1 MKKICVIMPIT
12 GVNSLHRH
20 SPANFILHT
29 LHWKENS
36 AILFF
41 LEGPGSVCGAW
52 SVEHR
57 NFVTTAAL
65 SSLGSGL
72 GLHSSG
78 VAAFGVPGVCQLK
91 EPSKDSRNN
100 SDFYANAKQAENAAC
115 FLNLQC
121 ANMSCKDFIY
131 QHIQAALTE
140 HCHCATLLP
149 SSH

>member
-1 MKKICVIMPIT
+1 MKKMCVIMPVT
-12 GVNSLHRH
+12 GVSSLHRH

-36 AILFF
+36 AILFSWRD
-41 LEGPGSVCGAW
+41 LAVCWSMICGAQK
-52 SVEHR
+52 
-57 NFVTTAAL
+57 FCDTTAAL
-65 SSLGSGL
+65 SSPGSGL

-100 SDFYANAKQAENAAC
+100 SDFCANAKQAENATC
-115 FLNLQC
+115 FLNFIC
-121 ANMSCKDFIY
+121 AHISCKDFIY
-131 QHIQAALTE
+131 QCIQAALTE